1 MAKRRPRGQA
11 REVSRA
17 EMKAY
22 ERRAASVGITEPPA
36 RESVTGE
43 RHPLDDA
50 PRATAAPRGVL
61 PPRVSRT
68 PTRAPGLT
76 REQELAY
83 IRVDLRRLVIL
94 TAGITVALFLL
105 ALVMPML
112 NL

>member
-11 REVSRA
+11 REMSRA
-17 EMKAY
+17 ELKAH
-22 ERRAASVGITEPPA
+22 ERRAASVGFTEPPA
-36 RESVTGE
+36 RVRVTEE
-43 RHPLDDA
+43 RDPLDDL
-50 PRATAAPRGVL
+50 PEATAPRGVL
-61 PPRVSRT
+61 PPRVTRT
-68 PTRAPGLT
+68 APRATGLT

-94 TAGITVALFLL
+94 TAGVTLALFLL